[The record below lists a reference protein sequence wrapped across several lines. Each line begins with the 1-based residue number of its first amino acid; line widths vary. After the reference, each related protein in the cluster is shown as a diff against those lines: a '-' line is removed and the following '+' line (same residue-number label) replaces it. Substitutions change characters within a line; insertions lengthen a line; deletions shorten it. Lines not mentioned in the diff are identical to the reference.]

1 MDPMFNGEWSA
12 LEIEMVKSL
21 IASHNPNNNFVDG
34 PNKKHND
41 IVNDIQSWFPW
52 KERHQVIEFYVE
64 LVVEM
69 MSLTQSG
76 NHSVVAIDNSVN
88 NNSGIP
94 VEDPSIDN
102 MDLLFAHMTDK
113 IPEAM
118 QMVDEVSKSKAIIP
132 PKGRNKGSFWTNEEH
147 RQFLY
152 GLRKYGRGKWK
163 DISREFVTTRTPVQV
178 SSHAQKYFH
187 RQNTSEKQRYSIN
200 DVSLYDAE
208 PWAQNDSSNW
218 EAPAFAGGA
227 YNPNYYGSGSQVA
240 TRNNLAQ
247 VWPPFMYSADQAS
260 SSQATTWTGQQMGPS
275 SSAALAMEDAGS
287 QMAWIGDQQGGDILR
302 EQWMDIDKV

>member
-1 MDPMFNGEWSA
+1 MDPMFNDEWSA

-41 IVNDIQSWFPW
+41 IVNDIQACFPW

-88 NNSGIP
+88 NNSRIP

-102 MDLLFAHMTDK
+102 MDLLFAHTTDK

-118 QMVDEVSKSKAIIP
+118 QMVDEVSKRKAIIP

-208 PWAQNDSSNW
+208 PWARNNSSNW

-227 YNPNYYGSGSQVA
+227 YNPNYYGSGSQVP

-247 VWPPFMYSADQAS
+247 VWPPIMYSADQAS

-287 QMAWIGDQQGGDILR
+287 QAAWIGDQQGDILR